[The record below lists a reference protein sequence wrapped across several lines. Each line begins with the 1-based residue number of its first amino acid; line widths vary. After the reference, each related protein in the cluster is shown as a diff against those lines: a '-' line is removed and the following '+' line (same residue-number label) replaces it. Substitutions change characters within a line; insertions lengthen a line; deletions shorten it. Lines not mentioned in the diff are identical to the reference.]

1 MFTKIFS
8 FKTAIVNLN
17 TENMLYILYMN
28 VNIQFEILVESPAY
42 GINTWNI
49 HVTHLRMIQTCYIS
63 NFHWICFREYALFC
77 GPNECILSVPQMYHD
92 IFISSWVIIFF
103 CKLSSISTGADQC
116 HSKPETEKCLQAP
129 SKKII
134 EFKVTSSVV
143 TLQSCCVKVKQD

>member
-49 HVTHLRMIQTCYIS
+49 HVTHLRMI
-63 NFHWICFREYALFC
+63 
-77 GPNECILSVPQMYHD
+77 
-92 IFISSWVIIFF
+92 
-103 CKLSSISTGADQC
+103 
-116 HSKPETEKCLQAP
+116 
-129 SKKII
+129 
-134 EFKVTSSVV
+134 
-143 TLQSCCVKVKQD
+143 